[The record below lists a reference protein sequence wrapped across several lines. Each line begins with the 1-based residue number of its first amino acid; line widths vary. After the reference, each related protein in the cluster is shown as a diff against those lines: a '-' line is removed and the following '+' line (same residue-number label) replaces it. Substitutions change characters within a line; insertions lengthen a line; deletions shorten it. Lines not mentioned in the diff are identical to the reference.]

1 MAEKHSSSVPGG
13 RAFWWTEALWAAS
26 EGLPVVQVPIADIRE
41 FDEDCWFHGRAPS
54 CREVAEHARRIE
66 QADLSHPVIIA
77 SDGHLM
83 DGGHRVAK
91 AWLDGRL
98 AVDAV
103 RFDVDPEPDWVEPGS
118 DTPS

>member
-1 MAEKHSSSVPGG
+1 MPEKHSCAVPGG

-41 FDEDCWFHGRAPS
+41 FDEDCWFHGRAPT

-98 AVDAV
+98 AVDVV
-103 RFDVDPEPDWVEPGS
+103 RFDVDPEPDWVEP
-118 DTPS
+118 D